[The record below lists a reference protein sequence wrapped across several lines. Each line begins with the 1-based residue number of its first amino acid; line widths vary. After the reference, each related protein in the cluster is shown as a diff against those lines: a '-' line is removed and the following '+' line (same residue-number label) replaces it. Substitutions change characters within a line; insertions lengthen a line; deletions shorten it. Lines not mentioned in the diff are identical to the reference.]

1 MADMNEFKA
10 EMRRQAEDLASRVM
24 ASDAG
29 QRMLAFY
36 EQLGDRDRT
45 ALRWLGWFGAAVL
58 AYLIAVTPLL
68 GRLETSARRLDAER
82 SMLAWLQAHDQGGAA
97 GTTAQSSD
105 EPLATV
111 VNTTAEKAGLSIR
124 RYEPSGEDGV
134 KLWME
139 GAAFNSLIK
148 WLFLLEGSHGIRAS
162 EFTIEREAEPGKVS
176 VRMTLRG

>member
-1 MADMNEFKA
+1 MADMNQFKA

-24 ASDAG
+24 ASDVG
-29 QRMLAFY
+29 QRALAFY

-45 ALRWLGWFGAAVL
+45 AVRWLGWFGAATIG
-58 AYLIAVTPLL
+58 YLTAVSPLL
-68 GRLETSARRLDAER
+68 ERLESSSRRLESER
-82 SMLAWLQAHDQGGAA
+82 AMLAWLQAHDQGGAA
-97 GTTAQSSD
+97 GSTPHASD

-111 VNTTAEKAGLSIR
+111 VNTTAEKAGLAIR

-134 KLWME
+134 KLWLE
-139 GAAFNSLIK
+139 GAAFDALIK